1 MRIVAR
7 LNLPNDY
14 VCACYKLLKTQKIAS
29 YAKNQVASFCFK
41 GITRFVPIPH

>member
-14 VCACYKLLKTQKIAS
+14 VCACHKFLKTQKITS
-29 YAKNQVASFCFK
+29 YAKNLVASFDFK
-41 GITRFVPIPH
+41 GVTRFVPIPH